1 MFSFEDFR
9 FQGDEIRSLKHQI
22 DEGRLVH
29 ALLITG
35 GEGFGKRS
43 LATTLA
49 AALLCEAQ
57 SGKPCFSCAACR
69 LVNANEHPD
78 ITVIEKGV
86 PLSPDT
92 AKGRATIPVDDIRE
106 MIRICSQF
114 SFEGRCRV
122 VMIIEA
128 GNMTTQAQNSLLKI
142 LEEPPANTYFL
153 LTSAHPEQLLT
164 TVRSRCRTVRM
175 IPWETSF
182 IERTLIGS
190 GVEEAKARKA
200 AAAADGSIGYA
211 LRLSS
216 DDEYW
221 KTREEVM
228 NAFFRNRKRSEL
240 LGISSKWKDKKGE
253 ADTVFTILEN
263 LVHTLTV
270 YRFQGGK
277 ERVAD
282 FPADWIRFAEKAP
295 LKQITGLNDRIREA
309 RKQITFN
316 VNYQAV
322 CEQLLLA
329 FIGEIDQWAN

>member
-1 MFSFEDFR
+1 MS
-9 FQGDEIRSLKHQI
+9 
-22 DEGRLVH
+22 
-29 ALLITG
+29 
-35 GEGFGKRS
+35 
-43 LATTLA
+43 
-49 AALLCEAQ
+49 
-57 SGKPCFSCAACR
+57 
-69 LVNANEHPD
+69 ANEHPD

-221 KTREEVM
+221 NMRETVM
-228 NAFFRNRKRSEL
+228 DAFFRNTRRSEIL
-240 LGISSKWKDKKGE
+240 RISTGWKDKKNDSDMLFGILE
-253 ADTVFTILEN
+253 AYVHSLASHRFGDTVQDDISE
-263 LVHTLTV
+263 
-270 YRFQGGK
+270 
-277 ERVAD
+277 
-282 FPADWIRFAEKAP
+282 FPAPWQRFAKDATTDRF
-295 LKQITGLNDRIREA
+295 TGLTDRIIEA
-309 RKQITFN
+309 RKQTSSN
-316 VNYQAV
+316 VNFQAV
-322 CEQLLLA
+322 VEQLLLA
-329 FIGEIDQWAN
+329 FIGEHDLWVN

>member
-1 MFSFEDFR
+1 
-9 FQGDEIRSLKHQI
+9 
-22 DEGRLVH
+22 
-29 ALLITG
+29 
-35 GEGFGKRS
+35 
-43 LATTLA
+43 
-49 AALLCEAQ
+49 
-57 SGKPCFSCAACR
+57 
-69 LVNANEHPD
+69 
-78 ITVIEKGV
+78 
-86 PLSPDT
+86 
-92 AKGRATIPVDDIRE
+92 
-106 MIRICSQF
+106 
-114 SFEGRCRV
+114 
-122 VMIIEA
+122 
-128 GNMTTQAQNSLLKI
+128 
-142 LEEPPANTYFL
+142 
-153 LTSAHPEQLLT
+153 
-164 TVRSRCRTVRM
+164 
-175 IPWETSF
+175 
-182 IERTLIGS
+182 
-190 GVEEAKARKA
+190 
-200 AAAADGSIGYA
+200 
-211 LRLSS
+211 
-216 DDEYW
+216 
-221 KTREEVM
+221 M